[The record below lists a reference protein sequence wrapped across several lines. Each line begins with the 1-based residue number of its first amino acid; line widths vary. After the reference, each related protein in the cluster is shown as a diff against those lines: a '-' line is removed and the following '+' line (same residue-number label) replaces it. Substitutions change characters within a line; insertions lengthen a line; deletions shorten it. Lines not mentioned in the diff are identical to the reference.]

1 MLKIDH
7 EAGAR
12 GRPEKAT
19 KQSGGRAAQI
29 GKPRGLHQGSGGTND
44 TLKEEPAGLANA
56 LDTDESGVTPPEYSA
71 S

>member
-1 MLKIDH
+1 MRQGR
-7 EAGAR
+7 EAGQR
-12 GRPEKAT
+12 KPT